1 MKAIWKRIYD
11 LIIKF
16 ISVKGVAF
24 AASFVAFAIKP
35 GEYTFYSVVIFGSLF
50 IVGREYGKYLEI
62 LKVIK
67 GK

>member
-24 AASFVAFAIKP
+24 VASFSAFVVNP
-35 GEYTFYSVVIFGSLF
+35 EEYTFYSVVIFGSLF